1 MLVSGASARPTW
13 NAGAPPPLRKRTAT
27 PPFTQSWSG
36 SPAPPPSSSGA
47 PAGAPAGAGAA
58 TGPGAASGPGAPSGG
73 PAGA

>member
-47 PAGAPAGAGAA
+47 PPGAGAA
-58 TGPGAASGPGAPSGG
+58 AGPGAASGPGVPSGG

>member
-27 PPFTQSWSG
+27 PPFPQSWAG
-36 SPAPPPSSSGA
+36 SPAPPPSSS
-47 PAGAPAGAGAA
+47 GAPAGAGAA

>member
-36 SPAPPPSSSGA
+36 SPEPPPSSS
-47 PAGAPAGAGAA
+47 GAPAGAGAA